1 MKREQNMNMQHE
13 NQVETSKVRRRRK
26 CTLIKLIDI
35 NFNFCQISARTKAN
49 KTKQENKHKV

>member
-1 MKREQNMNMQHE
+1 MQHE
-13 NQVETSKVRRRRK
+13 NQVETSKVRRRRRR
-26 CTLIKLIDI
+26 TLIKLIVI